1 MWKSAVGAFMVSS
14 RTSPRNAPHAI
25 MMKTPATKTYVGIA
39 KSFPDSFT
47 PRRFISVSST
57 MTATAQSTLFSM
69 TKGTAEPRF
78 SMPEE
83 IETATVRT

>member
-1 MWKSAVGAFMVSS
+1 M
-14 RTSPRNAPHAI
+14 
-25 MMKTPATKTYVGIA
+25 TKTYVGIA

-57 MTATAQSTLFSM
+57 ITPIAQAVLCST

-78 SMPEE
+78 SMPDAM
-83 IETATVRT
+83 ETATVRT